1 MIAVVLLSDMIPP
14 RHKIPALPP
23 RLEGLAALALNL
35 AWSWQRQ
42 ARGLFRRIDEPTW
55 HASHH
60 NPIVVLQ
67 HADPERLE
75 VLARDPDFCAHYDKV
90 MEWFAVERSSAAGW
104 FRDEY
109 PGIGTDHPVAY
120 FCAEFGIHA
129 SVPIYSGGLGVL
141 AGDHCKTAS
150 DLAVPF
156 VGVGL
161 FYKKGYF
168 DQRIRPDGWQED
180 SDDEV
185 DPDTTPLVPVDG
197 IDGAPWTTV
206 LETFGR
212 PIHIRAW
219 TMSVGRAPLY
229 FLDTDLEANHP
240 DDRGLT
246 GKLYAGGL
254 PMRLRQEWILGV
266 GGVRVLR
273 ALGLTPGAWHANEGH
288 AAFMLLERARE
299 LVSSGREFPDAVRT
313 VRATSIFTTHTPVP
327 AGHDAFEVSQV
338 LECAG
343 LPYFSDFGA
352 AAEQA
357 LKLGIHPRREDS
369 RFQMTV
375 LAIRLAGH
383 INGVAQRHGIVSR
396 ELWGDLWSER
406 PVEQV
411 PIGTVTNGVHLATWL
426 ANPMMRLLDNH
437 LGEDWGDRLD
447 DPETWDAVL
456 GLDARELWL
465 THQDLKYVLFSHIRE
480 EARRRWTSKWTE
492 AAQVVAAGTLLD
504 PHVFTIGFARRFAT
518 YKRANLLF
526 RDLDRLRAL
535 LINQRR
541 PVQLLIAG
549 KAHPEDTPGKEL
561 LQSLHLFTRDPMF
574 EGRVAILEDYDMH
587 LAHLL
592 VQGVDLWLNVPRVP
606 LEASGTSGMKAALNG
621 IPQLSTLDG
630 WWEEGFT
637 GKNGWAIAKAKP
649 EEDADEADAEHLYQ
663 LLEHDVVPLWY
674 ERDERGIPRGWT
686 QRMKE
691 SIRVAGKRFT
701 ARRMLQD
708 YVRQYYAPILRG
720 DEFTDDPP
728 LE

>member
-1 MIAVVLLSDMIPP
+1 MIPQ

-23 RLEGLAALALNL
+23 RLEGLAALAVNL

-42 ARGLFRRIDEPTW
+42 ARALFRRIDEPVW

-67 HADPERLE
+67 QADPERLE
-75 VLARDPDFCAHYDKV
+75 VLARDPDFCSHYDQV
-90 MEWFAVERSSAAGW
+90 MEWFAVERSSVAGW
-104 FRDEY
+104 FRDEF
-109 PGIGTDHPVAY
+109 PTIGTERPVAY

-156 VGVGL
+156 VGIGL

-185 DPDTTPLVPVDG
+185 DPNTTPLVPVDG
-197 IDGAPWTTV
+197 PGGTPWITT

-219 TMSVGRAPLY
+219 TMTVGRAPLY
-229 FLDTDLEANHP
+229 FLDTDLEVNHP
-240 DDRGLT
+240 DDRVLT
-246 GKLYAGGL
+246 SKLYAGGL

-273 ALGLTPGAWHANEGH
+273 ALGFTPGAWHANEGH
-288 AAFMLLERARE
+288 AAFMMMERLRK
-299 LVSSGREFPDAVRT
+299 LVVGGTGYAAAVRE
-313 VRATSIFTTHTPVP
+313 VRATSLFTTHTPVP
-327 AGHDAFEVSQV
+327 AGHDAFAVTQV
-338 LECAG
+338 RECAG
-343 LPYFSDFGA
+343 ARYFDAFDES
-352 AAEQA
+352 AEQA
-357 LKLGIHPRREDS
+357 LALGIHPKRES
-369 RFQMTV
+369 TQFQMTV

-383 INGVAQRHGIVSR
+383 VNGVAQRHGIVSR

-406 PVEQV
+406 PVQEV
-411 PIGTVTNGVHLATWL
+411 PIGAVTNGVHLATWL

-456 GLDARELWL
+456 GLDARELWY
-465 THQDLKYVLFSHIRE
+465 THQELKSVLFRHIRE
-480 EARRRWTSKWTE
+480 EARRRWTNTWNE

-504 PHVFTIGFARRFAT
+504 PDAFTIGFARRFAT

-526 RDLDRLRAL
+526 RDLERLRTL
-535 LINQRR
+535 LVNNRR
-541 PVQLLIAG
+541 PVQLVIAG
-549 KAHPEDTPGKEL
+549 KAHPEDTPGKEV
-561 LQSLHLFTRDPMF
+561 LQSLHRFTRDPVF
-574 EGRVAILEDYDMH
+574 EGRVAFLEDYDMH
-587 LAHLL
+587 LAHLM
-592 VQGVDLWLNVPRVP
+592 VQGVDLWLNLPRVP

-621 IPQLSTLDG
+621 VPQLSTLDG
-630 WWEEGFT
+630 WWEEGYT
-637 GKNGWAIAKAKP
+637 GKNGWAIPKATP
-649 EEDADEADAEHLYQ
+649 DEDADAVDAEHLYQ
-663 LLEHDVVPLWY
+663 LLESEVVPLWY
-674 ERDERGIPRGWT
+674 LRDDNGIPRGWT

-708 YVRQYYAPILRG
+708 YARVYYAPILRG
-720 DEFTDDPP
+720 DPFADDPP
-728 LE
+728 LG